1 MLRNI
6 RDSYKL
12 YKKSTENPVDVKT
25 YIEIAN
31 GYNQHLIDRVLDGEK
46 VTLPM
51 RFGTLCIMGK
61 KQKVRFDENGN
72 VKGLAPDWV
81 KTKQLWDKNPE
92 AKERKQLVY
101 HTNEHSSTI
110 RYKFLWAKS
119 RVLITNKTLYA
130 LRLTRTNKREVNK
143 RVNEGKE
150 YLTF

>member
-12 YKKSTENPVDVKT
+12 YKKSTENPVDIKT

-31 GYNQHLIDRVLDGEK
+31 GYNQHLMDKVLDGEK

-61 KQKVRFDENGN
+61 KQKIRFDENGN

-81 KTKQLWDKNPE
+81 KTKQLWDKNSE

-119 RVLITNKTLYA
+119 RVLITNKTLYS

>member
-12 YKKSTENPVDVKT
+12 YKNSIENPVDIKT

-31 GYNQHLIDRVLDGEK
+31 GYNQHLMDKVLDGEK

-61 KQKVRFDENGN
+61 KQKIRFDENGN

-81 KTKQLWDKNPE
+81 KTKQLWDKNSE